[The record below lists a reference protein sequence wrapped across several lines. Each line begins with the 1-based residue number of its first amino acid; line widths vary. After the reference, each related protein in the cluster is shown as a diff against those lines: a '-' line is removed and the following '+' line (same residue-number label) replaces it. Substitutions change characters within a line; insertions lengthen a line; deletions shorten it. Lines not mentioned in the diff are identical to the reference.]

1 MQDKEHPEMSVLFA
15 KMRSAVEVFRAA
27 VAAAAAVRAHQQPA
41 RSDLALL
48 GIRAKDFPKSW

>member
-1 MQDKEHPEMSVLFA
+1 MSVLFA
-15 KMRSAVEVFRAA
+15 KMKSAVEVFRAA

-41 RSDLALL
+41 RGDLALL